1 MFYKFDES
9 PIIACSSGSSQNVA
23 ISLIRISGLEPDNYG
38 PIEPLLKFQNQ
49 ELKLDKLTPRKSYLT
64 KIMNKNE
71 VLDEALLTVF
81 PAPHSYTGETVLE
94 FAVHGNRLNVERI
107 IDLFCLKAKLRRA
120 YGGEFT
126 HRALKNQKLNFSQV
140 EGLDLFLNANNIF
153 SLKQGFSLL
162 SGDIQ
167 NDFLELHKLYLNHR
181 SSLEMN
187 IDFLEDIGEIA
198 AKSIFQD
205 TFNELNTQI
214 KSLYKR
220 TQNNID
226 ISQAQ
231 IALFGPPNAGKS
243 TFFNKIL
250 GSNRSIVSDEKG
262 TTRDYIS
269 ETVKIGDE
277 YFQLVDTAGIR
288 NSDNDIES
296 QGIERSRSFLKT
308 AFFKILLINPLEDNT
323 DFLKEF
329 DDKSFD
335 VLLLTHSD
343 RNEYPE
349 AKTQVLASHGAVANW
364 SYGTSLI
371 QNDDNF
377 SEIFSKINGK
387 YLKLLEKEPLS
398 LQRHKQ
404 VIEEIFNQTQHYAE
418 ILEAENDVAIISSE
432 LFILGSKIEELL
444 GVISADEVLGNIF
457 DNFCIGK

>member
-23 ISLIRISGLEPDNYG
+23 ISLIRISGLEKENFG
-38 PIEPLLKFQNQ
+38 PIEPLLKFQN
-49 ELKLDKLTPRKSYLT
+49 EKLTLDKLTPRKSYLT
-64 KIMNKNE
+64 KIINKDQ
-71 VLDEALLTVF
+71 VYDEALITVF
-81 PAPHSYTGETVLE
+81 PAPHSYTGETVIE
-94 FAVHGNRLNVERI
+94 FAVHGNRFNVERI
-107 IDLFCLKAKLRRA
+107 IELFCNKAKLRRA

-167 NDFLELHKLYLNHR
+167 KDFLELQNLYLNHR

-187 IDFLEDIGEIA
+187 IDFLEDIGEKKA
-198 AKSIFQD
+198 NSILHD
-205 TFNELNTQI
+205 TFNELNTLI
-214 KSLYKR
+214 KKLYKR

-250 GSNRSIVSDEKG
+250 GNNRSIVSPESG

-288 NSDNDIES
+288 NSDNVIEN

-329 DDKSFD
+329 KDTNFD

-349 AKTQVLASHGAVANW
+349 AKTQVLATHGAVANW

-371 QNDDNF
+371 QDDDNF
-377 SEIFSKINGK
+377 SEIYEKIQSK
-387 YLKLLEKEPLS
+387 YLKLLESEPLS

-404 VIEEIFNQTQHYAE
+404 VIEEIFNQSQHYDE

-444 GVISADEVLGNIF
+444 GVVSSDEVLGNIF